1 MKKIIGI
8 LGGMG
13 PEATVRMFTL
23 IIKNTRAEK
32 DQDHIPVL
40 IYSNPKIPPRTDAI
54 IGKGPDPTSDLI
66 EGISLLLKGG
76 ADFIMIPCITAH
88 FFLPKITK
96 SIEFAYLSLIEES
109 LRYAKTKIPAIKKTG
124 ILASTGTLTSRL
136 FHDCFLSEG
145 IEVIHP
151 NEKEQE
157 KVMDAIFGER
167 GIKAGYSSGY
177 SRETIIDMAGTLINR
192 GAEAIIAGCTEIP
205 LVLTAEDIPV
215 PLIEPMEITAQAG
228 ILKAGYNLS
237 EQTLYFR

>member
-13 PEATVRMFTL
+13 PEATARMFTL
-23 IIKNTRAEK
+23 IIKNTQAEK

-54 IGKGPDPTSDLI
+54 IGKGPDPTADLI
-66 EGISLLLKGG
+66 EGIKLVLKGG
-76 ADFIMIPCITAH
+76 ADFIIIPCITAH
-88 FFLPKITK
+88 FFLPKITQN
-96 SIEFAYLSLIEES
+96 IEFSYLSLIEES
-109 LRYAKTKIPAIKKTG
+109 LRWAKKKIPTIKRTG
-124 ILASTGTLTSRL
+124 ILASTGTLNSRL
-136 FHDCFLSEG
+136 FHDSFLSEG

-157 KVMDAIFGER
+157 KVMHAIFGER
-167 GIKAGYSSGY
+167 GIKAGYTSGY
-177 SRETIIDMAGTLINR
+177 SRDAIIDMAGTLINR

-205 LVLTAEDIPV
+205 LVLTAKDISV

-228 ILKAGYNLS
+228 IIKAGYDLS
-237 EQTLYFR
+237 EQS